1 MTACLNILLFLLVAI
16 GATPLHAQEKLER
29 VTLAVPV
36 RALSQLPAY
45 VGARLGPFREEGL
58 DVLIVQMA
66 GGLVGL
72 ALVSRELDYATVADT
87 MLRAAT
93 AGLPVKVIAFGG
105 IRPVFSLNVRPEI
118 KSVVDLKG
126 KQIAVSSKGATT
138 DIVAREIVR
147 QAGLN
152 PDRDV
157 ITMPLGAQSNHLAAL
172 RTNAVQAAIF
182 TPPYDIYGER
192 EGFRAL
198 VWAGDVIKEQLQA
211 GLSTSDDKIS
221 RSPVQV
227 KRVVRGFVRSLLYIR
242 REKAKVVD
250 FIAREWKL
258 DPEAA
263 EKSYQLMIKTLS
275 SNGFASESAIEN
287 VVQQTLRTTK
297 SQKEVPHSQ
306 VVNLTFLEEVRKE
319 LGLY

>member
-1 MTACLNILLFLLVAI
+1 MTACLSVFLFFLVTAN
-16 GATPLHAQEKLER
+16 AAQLHAQEKLER

-36 RALSQLPAY
+36 HALSQLPAY

-66 GGLVGL
+66 GGLVGP
-72 ALVSRELDYATVADT
+72 ALVSRELDYATAADT

-105 IRPVFSLNVRPEI
+105 IRPAFSLNVRPEI
-118 KSVVDLKG
+118 KSVADLKG

-138 DIVAREIVR
+138 EVVAKEIVR

-152 PDRDV
+152 PERDV
-157 ITMPLGAQSNHLAAL
+157 ITMPLGAQGNHLAAL
-172 RTNAVQAAIF
+172 QTNAVQAAIF

-192 EGFRAL
+192 EGFRVL

-211 GLSTSDDKIS
+211 GLATSDDKIS
-221 RSPVQV
+221 RNPLQV
-227 KRVVRGFVRSLLYIR
+227 KRMVRGFVKSLIYIR

-250 FIAREWKL
+250 FIAKEWKL

-263 EKSYQLMIKTLS
+263 EKCYQLMTKTLS
-275 SNGFASESAIEN
+275 SNGFASNRAIDH
-287 VVQQTLRTTK
+287 VIQQTLRTAK
-297 SQKEVPHSQ
+297 SQKVVPHSQ
-306 VVNLTFLEEVRKE
+306 VVNLTFLEEIRKE
-319 LGLY
+319 LDLR